1 MPIYLYRCDACGK
14 VAEVEMSMHDDHP
27 HIFGPHWCGDT
38 AMLIRLFTIPGMR
51 ILRPE
56 EEGGWK
62 IEAPGQV
69 GGPRRNKKWRDR
81 FVKKEDKNVSR

>member
-1 MPIYLYRCDACGK
+1 MPEYWYQCHRCKFGITREFPL
-14 VAEVEMSMHDDHP
+14 AEDKPATVHHV
-27 HIFGPHWCGDT
+27 HVFRGAQATTCHVRT
-38 AMLIRLFTIPGMR
+38 LRRKFTIPGMR

-69 GGPRRNKKWRDR
+69 GGPQRNKKWRDR
-81 FVKKEDKNVSR
+81 NK